1 MSKPWEDYPDASE
14 KMPWEEYA
22 DDTSSPALATAKAV
36 GDSVLF
42 GYSPQINALLEPVV
56 DRVTGISAENEELKK
71 QGFKL
76 SGQPGYV
83 ERRDANIA
91 QLEKEGEDW
100 PILTTAGRVAGSLA
114 GGAGIAKALP
124 ALGAAASNAGKLE
137 KIVRPAI
144 AGAIQGAA
152 INPGDTQGKVDVLQ
166 SSERLGNAGVGLT
179 LGAAIPAAVEGVKGI
194 APTLAK
200 QSNEFA
206 VRALGPGKLSVLKK
220 IEKFKDPEQIGQTLK
235 DEGII
240 TLIPKTYE
248 KLASHI
254 DDTLKS
260 RGDEF
265 GKILEEIEDA
275 ANSLT
280 QKPGLVKSGAIPPQ
294 GKVGL
299 SKNAVVQRLKERLL
313 GQEELVGDEATRSRL
328 MDLIKTFEDK
338 TDDIIPLTKAEKLKR
353 SYQSKVNYNRQNQ
366 LNEPV
371 VEQFQREL
379 ASTLREGVE
388 DTAEQVSS
396 AIGQPG
402 LSKQFMTLKSKLS
415 DLYNAKEIVDDRL
428 VRDLRNRFVSPSDY
442 AAAMTAAAGGAGA
455 IQTGV
460 LGGLHNLA
468 RQYGAQPISK
478 GLDYAAKGANK
489 LSGPA
494 TESVMN
500 NQAMVRQAILD
511 QYQNNIKEPPI
522 PEPTPEELIKERLRN
537 KYR

>member
-1 MSKPWEDYPDASE
+1 MSKPWEDYPDLNE
-14 KMPWEEYA
+14 KMPWEDYA
-22 DDTSSPALATAKAV
+22 DDTSNPAIATAKAV

-42 GYSPQINALLEPVV
+42 GYSPQINALIEPVV
-56 DRVTGISAENEELKK
+56 DRLGGIDAENEALKK
-71 QGFKL
+71 QGFKMPEK
-76 SGQPGYV
+76 PGYV
-83 ERRDANIA
+83 ERRDAQVA
-91 QLEKEGEDW
+91 QLKKEGEDW
-100 PILTTAGRVAGSLA
+100 PILTTAGRIGGALA
-114 GGAGIAKALP
+114 GGAGLVKALP
-124 ALGAAASNAGKLE
+124 ALGAASGTASTLE
-137 KIVRPAI
+137 KIVRPAV

-152 INPGDTQGKVDVLQ
+152 INPGDTEGKVDVIQ
-166 SSERLGNAGVGLT
+166 SSERLGNAGVGAAV
-179 LGAAIPAAVEGVKGI
+179 GAAIPAAVEGIKSVGP
-194 APTLAK
+194 ALAK

-220 IEKFKDPEQIGQTLK
+220 IEKFKDPAQIGQTLK

-240 TLIPKTYE
+240 SLVPKTYE

-254 DDTLKS
+254 DDTLES
-260 RGDEF
+260 RGKEF
-265 GKILEEIEDA
+265 GHILEEIENA

-280 QKPGLVKSGAIPPQ
+280 QKPGLAKAGVVPPK

-299 SKNAVVQRLKERLL
+299 SKNAVIARLKEKLL
-313 GQEELVGDEATRSRL
+313 GQEELVGDEATRERL
-328 MDLIKTFEDK
+328 MGLINTFAEK

-353 SYQSKVNYNRQNQ
+353 SYQSKINYNRQNM

-396 AIGQPG
+396 VIGQPG
-402 LSKQFMTLKSKLS
+402 LSKQFMNLKSKLS

-442 AAAMTAAAGGAGA
+442 AAGIAAAASGAGGVKTAAITGA
-455 IQTGV
+455 
-460 LGGLHNLA
+460 HNLA
-468 RQYGAQPISK
+468 RQYSAQPISK
-478 GLDYAAKGANK
+478 ALEYAAEGANK

-494 TESVMN
+494 TQKFMN
-500 NQAMVRQAILD
+500 NQEMVRQAIID
-511 QYQNNIKEPPI
+511 QYQNNIKEVPP
-522 PEPTPEELIKERLRN
+522 PELTPEELIKEKLRN